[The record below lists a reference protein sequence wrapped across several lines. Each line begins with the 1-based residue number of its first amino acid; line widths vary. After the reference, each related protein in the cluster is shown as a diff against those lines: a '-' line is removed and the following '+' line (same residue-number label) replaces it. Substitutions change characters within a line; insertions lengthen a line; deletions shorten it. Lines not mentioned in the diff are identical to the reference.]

1 MSDKAQ
7 LQFSHRLN
15 SPQTFHGWSRLP
27 WWIHRSATQPPAE
40 KKKSC
45 VRLPINHQEV
55 ANTGRH
61 VIIMKHFEKHSLS
74 PNKTMPSS
82 KPWAWFPPFWSQFDV
97 CWLARQYKCHRRQ
110 ENTFRKSNRKAYS
123 IQHTAIDLGEEGR
136 IQTEAKINLTS
147 HLHCTLRG
155 THTFSHALTAHTHT
169 FISPVKYRHGIQLRW
184 IASRDP
190 QKMRRK
196 SVQAECQFD
205 LCVREKE
212 GS

>member
-123 IQHTAIDLGEEGR
+123 IQRSTWVRREGFKQR
-136 IQTEAKINLTS
+136 RKLIWHHIFTVLSE
-147 HLHCTLRG
+147 
-155 THTFSHALTAHTHT
+155 AHTRSRTLLRHT
-169 FISPVKYRHGIQLRW
+169 RVYKP
-184 IASRDP
+184 
-190 QKMRRK
+190 
-196 SVQAECQFD
+196 C
-205 LCVREKE
+205 
-212 GS
+212 